1 MGQIEKI
8 FVLFCMIIGN
18 ILLPQVFKIPLWV
31 IHNDDLYFSLEIE
44 KVDENTHKKH
54 FNVAYGHYN
63 NTSDKIPVLLIEAS
77 SWSERIAYIKMN
89 FMLIKRFDIWLN
101 KNYII

>member
-1 MGQIEKI
+1 MKLKIDYLLQAILITGGIALAFFIAESIKEIQIIRKD
-8 FVLFCMIIGN
+8 
-18 ILLPQVFKIPLWV
+18 K
-31 IHNDDLYFSLEIE
+31 E

-63 NTSDKIPVLLIEAS
+63 NTSDKIPVLLIETS

>member
-8 FVLFCMIIGN
+8 FILVCMIVGN
-18 ILLPQVFKIPLWV
+18 ILFPQVFKFPVWV
-31 IHNDDLYFSLEIE
+31 IHNDKLYFSLETEEID
-44 KVDENTHKKH
+44 KNTHKKH

-63 NTSDKIPVLLIEAS
+63 KTSDKTPVLLIERS

-89 FMLIKRFDIWLN
+89 LMLIKRFDISL
-101 KNYII
+101 KKDYII